1 MGSEAAVR
9 RRVGKILVDVRR
21 GDDPAE
27 VRRFTF
33 AALATTDRFIE
44 RDPERAAAA
53 VRAIVKTQRSLR
65 VEPALAAQ
73 VARRRFPFEVAELVE
88 AIVER
93 DLPFYDPVISA
104 EAITGLNRFAQS
116 VGLLP
121 APVPYEKVVAMSLR
135 EFWRV

>member
-1 MGSEAAVR
+1 
-9 RRVGKILVDVRR
+9 
-21 GDDPAE
+21 

-33 AALATTDRFIE
+33 AGLATTDRFIE

-53 VRAIVKTQRSLR
+53 VRAIVKTQQSLR
-65 VEPALAAQ
+65 AKPALALE
-73 VARRRFPFEVAELVE
+73 VARRRFPSETAELVE

-121 APVPYEKVVAMSLR
+121 GAVPYEKVVAMSFR